1 MEASASPIASPA
13 ESPNAAQ
20 DPTAAP
26 VKRKRQAGV
35 NDADDMKAKHPEL
48 FALLPPISELATFN
62 LTSVFTT
69 EDFKVMLGIRRNL
82 ALRELASMLMER
94 LGVQPS
100 PGSQTYMAS
109 TRRPKVRRHTLKV
122 PTSRPSGRST
132 LRLHGLS
139 PQHMLSPQAI
149 TSPVSTPRFRDRSDI
164 ASSSLADDDAATAGD
179 SMESTEDVVY
189 VHLHAPLEVI
199 ERDGTR
205 AMDSTHTSEART
217 ADVAAALELI
227 KDPGDRER
235 PLWSAVGPLVFPSP
249 TTAKRGRA
257 SGDTTSDGSSGN
269 SSSRPPA
276 SKKKKSSASSPK
288 SSASK
293 ASSPK
298 ASSPKASSPKSGSPR
313 RRAPVKT
320 DASQK
325 MIRAP
330 PRHCM
335 PLSELIGK
343 SAILSETLQ
352 ATPAPASTAVLG

>member
-13 ESPNAAQ
+13 ESPTAAAQ
-20 DPTAAP
+20 DPTAAA
-26 VKRKRQAGV
+26 VRRKRQAGV

-149 TSPVSTPRFRDRSDI
+149 TSPVSTPRFRDRSNDTGT
-164 ASSSLADDDAATAGD
+164 LADDDAATAD
-179 SMESTEDVVY
+179 DDPMEGTEDVVY
-189 VHLHAPLEVI
+189 AHLHAPLEVI

-205 AMDSTHTSEART
+205 AMDSTHTSAART
-217 ADVAAALELI
+217 ADVEAALELI
-227 KDPGDRER
+227 KDPVDCER

-249 TTAKRGRA
+249 TTAKRGRT
-257 SGDTTSDGSSGN
+257 SGDTSDDTSAGS

-276 SKKKKSSASSPK
+276 SKKKKSGASSPRASSPRSVAPKSASPK
-288 SSASK
+288 SS
-293 ASSPK
+293 
-298 ASSPKASSPKSGSPR
+298 SPR
-313 RRAPVKT
+313 RRAAVKT
-320 DASQK
+320 GAPQK
-325 MIRAP
+325 IIRAP

-335 PLSELIGK
+335 PLSDLIGK
-343 SAILSETLQ
+343 SSNLSGKLQ
-352 ATPAPASTAVLG
+352 SPKAAPVSTAGALG